1 MDQYNERNVLKVVK
15 ELTDNSVDDE
25 LCQYFI
31 ISPKLL
37 WNLEYPRKSSVILIY
52 NIFPMAPRRI
62 NNTASEVERYKE
74 NALAEEEF
82 E

>member
-37 WNLEYPRKSSVILIY
+37 WNLDYPRKANVILIY
-52 NIFPMAPRRI
+52 NIFPIAPWRL
-62 NNTASEVERYKE
+62 NDTAKE
-74 NALAEEEF
+74 IAREITNALAQEED
-82 E
+82 